1 MPDMNRALDW
11 LHQVEDDLL
20 WANDTLKAKRFAQA
34 CFVCQLCGE
43 KALKAIALNRGFDR
57 IKSHSIL
64 DIARALEINGDIET
78 AAKKLDLYY
87 LTTRY
92 PDALP
97 SGAPFDFFTREQ
109 AQEALGLAT
118 SLVDRARA
126 EFRDQTT

>member
-1 MPDMNRALDW
+1 MNRALDW
-11 LHQVEDDLL
+11 LRQAEDDLL

-34 CFVCQLCGE
+34 CFVCQQCGE
-43 KALKAIALNRGFDR
+43 KALKAVALSRGFDR

-126 EFRDQTT
+126 EFRDHTA